1 MTFCWVASTP
11 CFQPLLWS
19 IFSTEAVIGFMH
31 TVNPYSEKHVPYSAN
46 PYEQCRS
53 DHGLKILVPYEEAV
67 TGTEY
72 EFLKLWFLFPL
83 CSSRSTAYLF

>member
-1 MTFCWVASTP
+1 M
-11 CFQPLLWS
+11 
-19 IFSTEAVIGFMH
+19 
-31 TVNPYSEKHVPYSAN
+31 PYSAN
-46 PYEQCRS
+46 PYEQCCS

-72 EFLKLWFLFPL
+72 EFLKPWFLFPL